1 MSTLAGLSEVVQRRV
16 DPRPLAVARIIAGL
30 NALILSVEALAKL
43 WLIVQ
48 PDVLRL
54 PYIPGIPQMPK
65 GLLFPFMA
73 FWAVQAVAFMIGWN
87 TRISG
92 FILATLMGYSF
103 LFDQQVYSN
112 HLYLLTLLVILLSIT
127 DSGAAYSVDA
137 RGAKPRENPIG
148 WPVTLMKLQLTIVYG
163 FAALS
168 KINAEYLSGSM
179 IESSLRVGGPLAIP
193 ETWHGTWIMGTIAV
207 ASILTEIFLAL
218 AFWSPRWR
226 TSAVVIGIGFHI
238 TILLTMHTAE
248 FLGLLG
254 FALCMFVVYPLFCD
268 MTCFW
273 RWSERRKG
281 RATDVPVPASPATG
295 GPVAD

>member
-1 MSTLAGLSEVVQRRV
+1 MSTIAGLSDVIQSRV
-16 DPRPLAVARIIAGL
+16 DPRPLAIARIIAGL
-30 NALILSVEALAKL
+30 NALILSLEALAKL

-54 PYIPGIPQMPK
+54 PYFPGIPHLPKSLLMP
-65 GLLFPFMA
+65 LIAL
-73 FWAVQAVAFMIGWN
+73 WAIQAVAFMIGWN

-92 FILATLMGYSF
+92 VILATLMGYSF
-103 LFDQQVYSN
+103 LFDQQAYSN
-112 HLYLLTLLVILLSIT
+112 HLYLLTLLVILLTIT
-127 DSGAAYSVDA
+127 DSGAAFSVDA
-137 RGAKPRENPIG
+137 RRAKPRENPVG
-148 WPVTLMKLQLTIVYG
+148 WPVTLMKFQLTIVYG

-168 KINAEYLSGSM
+168 KLNTEYLSGSM

-193 ETWHGTWIMGTIAV
+193 ESWHGTWVMSAIAL
-207 ASILTEIFLAL
+207 ASILTEAFLAL

-226 TSAVVIGIGFHI
+226 ASAVVIGIGFHI

-268 MTCFW
+268 MSWLW
-273 RWSERRKG
+273 RWSERRSG
-281 RATDVPVPASPATG
+281 QVAAPATRTSI
-295 GPVAD
+295 AD